1 MDKRMLRQA
10 QELQAKL
17 AKAQEELADEIVEG
31 TAGGGAVTVV
41 ADGHQNIRSIKIS
54 PDAVDPEDIGLLEDL
69 ILAAVNDSLEK
80 SQKMAQDRLGALTG
94 NLKMPGLF

>member
-17 AKAQEELADEIVEG
+17 AKAQEELGDLTVEG
-31 TAGGGAVTVV
+31 SAGGGAVTVV
-41 ADGHQNIRSIKIS
+41 ADGHQNVRSIKIS

-80 SQKMAQDRLGALTG
+80 SQKMAQDRLGSLTG
-94 NLKMPGLF
+94 NLKIPGLF